1 MCDVCSCLVKML
13 RARVWKDGCMM
24 VRFEEI
30 SGWYKMM
37 IRRGERYK
45 ESKKGSCDC
54 RKCVEVMVFIVIYTR
69 CDGWALSS
77 FRFFLL
83 RNIRL

>member
-1 MCDVCSCLVKML
+1 MCDVCSCLVEML

-37 IRRGERYK
+37 VRRGEIYK
-45 ESKKGSCDC
+45 ESKKGQ
-54 RKCVEVMVFIVIYTR
+54 
-69 CDGWALSS
+69 L
-77 FRFFLL
+77 
-83 RNIRL
+83 